1 MAIIRKIFFNNYLLM
16 LPLLAWCAAQ
26 LIKTVLHA
34 VFNKN
39 FSAER
44 LFGAGGWP
52 SSHSA
57 LVCSLFLGAAKKY
70 GLDSPLFAI
79 SFVLAAI
86 VMYDAMGVRRETGEQ
101 AKIINLIMD
110 DMKNENRVLD
120 YNRRLKEMVGHTP
133 FQVLS
138 GAMLGILIA
147 ILVPVF

>member
-1 MAIIRKIFFNNYLLM
+1 MIQKLFFNNYLLM
-16 LPLLAWCAAQ
+16 LPLLSWAVAQ
-26 LIKTVLHA
+26 VIKTVLHF
-34 VFNKN
+34 VSSRR

-70 GLDSPLFAI
+70 GLQSPYFAF

-86 VMYDAMGVRRETGEQ
+86 VMYDAMGVRREAGEQ
-101 AKIINLIMD
+101 AKAINLIIQ
-110 DMKNENRVLD
+110 DMKSENKEMDLTKP
-120 YNRRLKEMVGHTP
+120 LKEMVGHTP

-138 GAMLGILIA
+138 GAMLGILVA
-147 ILVPVF
+147 ILIPAF